1 MSFQYLYRGDDFR
14 DLSRETRD
22 LLDQRDQSLEN
33 YLNTPYLKVRRVA
46 NQTIAS
52 GAQANISFDTEDSD
66 EWGFISVT
74 SDTITVP
81 AIVPGLYAIGA
92 WAETT
97 GGALGNIVFLNLN
110 GSTLQGAAWSAASS
124 PYKGFVSANAYLVA
138 NDTIKLEVQNNA
150 LSSRNYTATLW
161 MTRVLA

>member
-1 MSFQYLYRGDDFR
+1 MPFQYLYRGDDFR

-52 GAQANISFDTEDSD
+52 GAQTNISFDTEDSD

-81 AIVPGLYAIGA
+81 ATVPGLYAIGA

-97 GGALGNIVFLNLN
+97 GGFSANNVSLNVD
-110 GSTLQGAAWSAASS
+110 GSVLVGATFSTGSS

-138 NDTIKLEVQNNA
+138 NDTVQLVVQNNA
-150 LSSRNYTATLW
+150 LLSRNYTATLW
-161 MTRVLA
+161 MTRILA